1 MFWDFRL
8 FTYGIGVP
16 WWWWRLH
23 CTTIFLRIFSLH
35 FLTFCLFQSHDMIS
49 WMTTSIYAAAF
60 PSIHTYTHTRPF
72 RKYFYNF
79 FFYFRATWNYWKFSW
94 YKFLL
99 AFCDS
104 SISFVHLV
112 LMFAAKTI
120 FVSKQKHLQF
130 TMVPLN
136 YSWILFF
143 SDFSVKNFNKL
154 YKLQFYT
161 LFWN

>member
-8 FTYGIGVP
+8 FTYRIGVP

-79 FFYFRATWNYWKFSW
+79 FFLLSCNMKLLKIFMEKFSIGILRFINFIRSFGFIACG
-94 YKFLL
+94 KNNFRIKTKT
-99 AFCDS
+99 S
-104 SISFVHLV
+104 SIHNGS
-112 LMFAAKTI
+112 
-120 FVSKQKHLQF
+120 S
-130 TMVPLN
+130 
-136 YSWILFF
+136 
-143 SDFSVKNFNKL
+143 
-154 YKLQFYT
+154 
-161 LFWN
+161 